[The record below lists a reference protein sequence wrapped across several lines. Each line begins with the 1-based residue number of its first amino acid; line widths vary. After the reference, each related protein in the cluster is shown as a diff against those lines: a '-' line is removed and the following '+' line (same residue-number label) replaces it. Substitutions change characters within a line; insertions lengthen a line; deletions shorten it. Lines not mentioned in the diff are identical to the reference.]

1 MATSNRKYL
10 LIILIAL
17 VIMGVSS
24 FLYLRTQAK
33 PSEHAESVTLVGAI
47 IPLTGEV
54 ATYGESLQ
62 KGFDLA
68 AAEFG
73 GKVKVIYEDSKANPK
88 DGVTAMQKL
97 LGQGV
102 KHFLGDATSGVSLAI
117 APLADKNKA
126 LMMISIATSDDLS
139 KAGPFVYRNC
149 PPNRKQAEAAA
160 DFIKETLKATKV
172 AVLFKA
178 NPYGANLAGQFRK
191 DAASRGLD
199 IVFDDQYEDSLHDF
213 STLVQKLKKA
223 KPQAVFIPGNYE
235 ETALLLR
242 KARELNFNSPFIGTD
257 GAYSPKLIELAGEA
271 AEGFYLTMLGVDK
284 NAAFYK
290 TFVSAYSAKYH
301 AEPDVFTAYGYEG
314 AMILFQAATAGG
326 SIADQQN
333 RLSHETW
340 DGLLGKASFDADGE
354 IVRKVQIL
362 KVHSSGFG
370 AALE

>member
-1 MATSNRKYL
+1 MASSNRKYL
-10 LIILIAL
+10 LIILIVL
-17 VIMGVSS
+17 VITGVSS

-33 PSEHAESVTLVGAI
+33 PSEHTESVTLVGAI

-102 KHFLGDATSGVSLAI
+102 KHYLGDATSGVSLAI
-117 APLADKNKA
+117 APLAEKNKA
-126 LMMISIATSDDLS
+126 LLMISIATSDDLT
-139 KAGPFVYRNC
+139 KAGQFVFRNC

-172 AVLFKA
+172 AVLLKA
-178 NPYGANLAGQFRK
+178 NPYGANLASQFRM
-191 DAASRGLD
+191 DAASRGLE
-199 IVFDDQYEDSLHDF
+199 IVFDDQYEDSLRDF

-242 KARELNFNSPFIGTD
+242 KSKELGLNIPFIGTD
-257 GAYSPKLIELAGEA
+257 GAYSPKLIELAGPA
-271 AEGFYLTMLGVDK
+271 AEGFYITMLGIDK
-284 NAAFYK
+284 KSQFYIDFK
-290 TFVSAYSAKYH
+290 HAYTSKYRT
-301 AEPDVFTAYGYEG
+301 EPDVFSAYGYEG
-314 AMILFQAATAGG
+314 AKILFDVAVSGG
-326 SIADQQN
+326 DVLEQQK
-333 RLSHETW
+333 RLSQGSW
-340 DGLLGKASFDADGE
+340 QGLMGKVSFDSDGQT
-354 IVRKVQIL
+354 IRPIQVLVVK
-362 KVHSSGFG
+362 SGKFDN
-370 AALE
+370 L